1 MHRFRLIPGLVAIGM
16 ILLLACQKQSGDT
29 SGEKIE
35 PLTKHWEKA
44 VPLQTPPRG
53 LKTLSAKEC
62 GSCHMEIYQ
71 EWKASFHAK
80 AWFDPQFQVEWAK
93 DDSLWVCINCHTPLV
108 NQQPHLIL
116 GKKGGDYFQPVK
128 KENPDFDPALRD
140 EGITCAVC
148 HVRDGAVLGP
158 YGNQKDAP
166 HAVRKATDGELS
178 EKLCMSC
185 HNVTDVLNPTLVCTF
200 QTGEEWK
207 AGPYSKEGQ
216 TCITCHMPIIERPLY
231 PKGPVRVT
239 RKHIWI
245 GSGIPKTMDEKAPVD
260 HYIPGLELRVV
271 TSKKRYQ
278 PGETAYISVLLTNRR
293 AGHLL
298 PTGDPE
304 YFFTVELAVVDENG
318 AALQDTTLW
327 IGQKWQWWPVAKK
340 LKDNRIRPLETRN
353 YPFVFSI
360 PEDANHLRFRAIVR
374 THRMT
379 REIAEQAGLLGI
391 YPLNIVSLKQEVPLV
406 E

>member
-1 MHRFRLIPGLVAIGM
+1 MTF
-16 ILLLACQKQSGDT
+16 ACQKNKGD
-29 SGEKIE
+29 SPGDVIE

-44 VPLQTPPRG
+44 VPQQKPPRG

-62 GSCHMEIYQ
+62 GRCHVEIYQ

-108 NQQPHLIL
+108 NQQQYLIL
-116 GKKGGDYFQPVK
+116 GKQGGDYFRPVK
-128 KENPDFDPALRD
+128 KKNPVFDPELRD
-140 EGITCAVC
+140 EGITCAAC

-158 YGNQKDAP
+158 YGNQKDSP
-166 HAVRKATDGELS
+166 HAVRKATPQELTH
-178 EKLCMSC
+178 ELCLTC

-207 AGPYSKEGQ
+207 SGPWARAGE
-216 TCITCHMPIIERPLY
+216 TCVTCHMPLIKRPLY

-245 GSGIPKTMDEKAPVD
+245 GSGIPKTMQEKSPVD
-260 HYIPGLELRVV
+260 HYLPGLELRII
-271 TSKKRYQ
+271 TSKKRYR
-278 PGETAYISVLLTNRR
+278 PGEQAYLSVLLTNRR
-293 AGHLL
+293 AGHFL

-304 YFFTVELAVVDENG
+304 YFYTVELAVVDSQN
-318 AALQDTTLW
+318 AVLQDTTIW

-340 LKDNRIRPLETRN
+340 LKDNRLKPLETRIF
-353 YPFVFSI
+353 PFEFAI
-360 PEDANHLRFRAIVR
+360 PEQTTALRFRAVVR

-379 REIAEQAGLLGI
+379 REIAEQAGLLEI
-391 YPLNIVSLKQEVPLV
+391 YPLSIVSLKQEVELV